1 MICKNQVLATLSVIH
16 SVIGFV
22 VVLSILSF
30 SLDANTPILDLIAA
44 MVPLSF
50 ILFNRCVHL
59 DFYELIKGDSD
70 IPEYAED
77 GYYFNKLQV
86 MIFGKEI
93 MSKPEINEFKGGKV
107 TDVSHFCEIQDPDII
122 KNIYNEKTHYIVIN
136 CVLII
141 TLLTK
146 YKQKKLI
153 PLFLIWFFVV
163 FSN

>member
-1 MICKNQVLATLSVIH
+1 MISKNKVLATLSVLH
-16 SVIGFV
+16 SVIGFI

-30 SLDANTPILDLIAA
+30 SFEGNTPILDLISA

-50 ILFNRCVHL
+50 LLFNRCIHL
-59 DFYELIKGDSD
+59 DFYEYIKCDSE
-70 IPEYAED
+70 IPEYATD

-86 MIFGKEI
+86 LLFGKEI

-107 TDVSHFCEIQDPDII
+107 TDISHFCDLDDPDII
-122 KNIYNEKTHYIVIN
+122 KDIYNEKIHYIVIN
-136 CVLII
+136 CILIVI
-141 TLLTK
+141 LLTK
-146 YKQKKLI
+146 YNQKKLI